1 MWNCW
6 VCSQVLVPTNPSR
19 ACTLTLLTR
28 TLLASDHVTCRQT
41 LTRTQTTHTQTRQ
54 ISVWPLWVTQRPPK
68 PTMESRSLSLGKLRL
83 FRRAISGPLLYAQL
97 NIDSKC
103 LSPRLTFEPERQ
115 SAARAGRDKRWTSV
129 CLLVT
134 TLSFSFL
141 PVWCYICCFC
151 RPVSCLCQSPGVEQC
166 EDTRS
171 ACAEVS
177 HAAIMMRA
185 AELRLSHCVPNPSYS
200 CVYTA

>member
-1 MWNCW
+1 MLSSA
-6 VCSQVLVPTNPSR
+6 CSHKSFKSLHPHTP
-19 ACTLTLLTR
+19 
-28 TLLASDHVTCRQT
+28 H
-41 LTRTQTTHTQTRQ
+41 THTAREWSCNLQTDANPHTNHAHTNKANKC
-54 ISVWPLWVTQRPPK
+54 VAPLSNATPPK
-68 PTMESRSLSLGKLRL
+68 PTMESRSLSLGKLHL
-83 FRRAISGPLLYAQL
+83 FRRAISGPLLFAQL

-115 SAARAGRDKRWTSV
+115 SVAQAGRDKRWTSV

-134 TLSFSFL
+134 TLSFSFS